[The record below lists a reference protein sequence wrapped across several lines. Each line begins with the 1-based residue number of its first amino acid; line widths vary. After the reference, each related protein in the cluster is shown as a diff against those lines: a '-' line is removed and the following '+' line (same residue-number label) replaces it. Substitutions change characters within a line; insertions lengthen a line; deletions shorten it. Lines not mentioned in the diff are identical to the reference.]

1 MLDLSGA
8 IERVRGIGEEPPATR
23 LFARVGVVRA
33 HLAARAAIA
42 LVAAGFALALFL
54 RLWQIDTIG
63 YNSDEAVY
71 AGQAAALA
79 NDAGLKPFFPV
90 FRAHPLL
97 FQTILSVPFH
107 FGVSDLVGRLLAALF
122 GLGTIVLA
130 YKLGALLYG
139 RRAGV
144 IAALILGLMP
154 YDVLVSRQVLLDG
167 PMTFFATLTLY
178 LLALFATTRRPAW
191 LYAAG
196 GMMGLTVLG
205 KETSILVVGATYA
218 FFALAPEVHA
228 RLRDL
233 ACAAVI
239 MVLTI
244 APYPLALK
252 LAGNGRTGEQYLAWQ
267 LFRRPNHEWTF
278 YPATVPLA
286 IGPLVV
292 VAAAIG
298 IWFVRRELTWRE
310 TLLLSWIAVPALF
323 FQLWPVKGYQYLL
336 PTAPA
341 FAVLAART
349 LAWRVEGRPRLAWAA
364 SAAAAVVAL
373 SLAFATWQR
382 VERPAAGQLLAGAGG
397 VAGGRELGHWIA
409 GNVPEGA
416 VFLTV
421 GPSMANLVQFY
432 GRRKA
437 YGVSVGTNPL
447 RRNPAYDPIPNPD
460 RAIRASELQYLVWD
474 VYSAA
479 RSPFFANKL
488 LRYARRYHGR
498 VVHTE
503 SITVTKSDGRRAQRP
518 LAVVYEVRP

>member
-1 MLDLSGA
+1 
-8 IERVRGIGEEPPATR
+8 
-23 LFARVGVVRA
+23 
-33 HLAARAAIA
+33 
-42 LVAAGFALALFL
+42 
-54 RLWQIDTIG
+54 
-63 YNSDEAVY
+63 
-71 AGQAAALA
+71 
-79 NDAGLKPFFPV
+79 
-90 FRAHPLL
+90 
-97 FQTILSVPFH
+97 
-107 FGVSDLVGRLLAALF
+107 
-122 GLGTIVLA
+122 
-130 YKLGALLYG
+130 
-139 RRAGV
+139 
-144 IAALILGLMP
+144 
-154 YDVLVSRQVLLDG
+154 
-167 PMTFFATLTLY
+167 
-178 LLALFATTRRPAW
+178 
-191 LYAAG
+191 
-196 GMMGLTVLG
+196 
-205 KETSILVVGATYA
+205 
-218 FFALAPEVHA
+218 
-228 RLRDL
+228 
-233 ACAAVI
+233 
-239 MVLTI
+239 
-244 APYPLALK
+244 
-252 LAGNGRTGEQYLAWQ
+252 
-267 LFRRPNHEWTF
+267 
-278 YPATVPLA
+278 
-286 IGPLVV
+286 
-292 VAAAIG
+292 
-298 IWFVRRELTWRE
+298 
-310 TLLLSWIAVPALF
+310 LLSWIAVPALF

-382 VERPAAGQLLAGAGG
+382 VEGPAAGQLLAGAGG